1 MRPPTELENPVLP
14 SKAHLKYP
22 GPKETAFQIQV
33 SSHNHFLTSELSSSE
48 CSDGFLAEPS
58 PAGPAT
64 SSEKA
69 APIQSLAVGFSQ
81 GLNLQSLP
89 LGERNLSRHVGPH
102 SSKST
107 WFTGDP
113 GTAHPTTSL
122 HSPTRLTAQASVSRG
137 LAVVVLLFV
146 RLLITAKP
154 FGFKNLLLQR
164 A

>member
-1 MRPPTELENPVLP
+1 M
-14 SKAHLKYP
+14 
-22 GPKETAFQIQV
+22 
-33 SSHNHFLTSELSSSE
+33 
-48 CSDGFLAEPS
+48 
-58 PAGPAT
+58 
-64 SSEKA
+64 
-69 APIQSLAVGFSQ
+69 GFSQ

-113 GTAHPTTSL
+113 GRAQPTTSP
-122 HSPTRLTAQASVSRG
+122 HSPTRLTAQASVPRG

-146 RLLITAKP
+146 LLLITAKP